1 MYSFVEP
8 VESRLCLAAAL
19 SEGVLTVTGTEGA
32 DVIEID
38 LRDDGQL
45 KVEIGTAEQ
54 RFSYSA
60 VARIVVRALG
70 GNDIVEFNAR
80 NLIAK
85 PVQVFAGAGNDS
97 VKGTDGR
104 DTIFGGGG
112 NDYLD
117 GRVGAD
123 RIFGEGGNDKI
134 EGKGGNDFLDG
145 GSGNDWI
152 QGGAGNDAIFGR
164 GGHDDLEGGSG
175 VDRIY
180 GGTGNDDFLSG
191 SPSAEVFDRVAEDS
205 GNNVLITPF

>member
-1 MYSFVEP
+1 MHRLIEP
-8 VESRLCLAAAL
+8 VESRICLAAML
-19 SEGVLTVTGTEGA
+19 SGGLLTVTGTEAA
-32 DVIEID
+32 DVIELD
-38 LRDDGQL
+38 LRDNGEL

-54 RFSYSA
+54 RFSYA
-60 VARIVVRALG
+60 QVERIVVRALG
-70 GNDIVEFNAR
+70 GSDIVEFNAR

-85 PVQVFAGAGNDS
+85 PVQIFAGAGNDS

-112 NDYLD
+112 NDHLD
-117 GRVGAD
+117 GRTGAD

-152 QGGAGNDAIFGR
+152 QGGAGNDRIFGR
-164 GGHDDLEGGSG
+164 GGDDDLEGGSG
-175 VDRIY
+175 IDAVH

-191 SPSAEVFDRVAEDS
+191 TPSAEIVDRAPDDS
-205 GNNVLITPF
+205 TPNGLVTPF